1 MQMHWFSSMV
11 SSHDCNTQGSDCTP
25 ELVDEATRY
34 RIAATDAWNRL
45 GFPGTLKLHCIEAH
59 AIGDVNF
66 WKGLKHRTE
75 DFVEQMHQ
83 HGRRDMLR
91 TRGLRYFNR
100 RIASVVRFQAMEAR
114 HDVAKQQE
122 TVRQRQKRRFRH
134 DRPPAGSNAH
144 DKRETGRYTALDNYT
159 LGLNKLG
166 NPKEIPTSLM
176 EEEI

>member
-1 MQMHWFSSMV
+1 MRF
-11 SSHDCNTQGSDCTP
+11 
-25 ELVDEATRY
+25 

-59 AIGDVNF
+59 AIGE
-66 WKGLKHRTE
+66 GLKHR
-75 DFVEQMHQ
+75 FVEQMHQ

-122 TVRQRQKRRFRH
+122 TVRQRQKGVSATIARQLDQTRTTRGDTRH
-134 DRPPAGSNAH
+134 
-144 DKRETGRYTALDNYT
+144 
-159 LGLNKLG
+159 
-166 NPKEIPTSLM
+166 
-176 EEEI
+176 

>member
-1 MQMHWFSSMV
+1 MQMPWFSSMV
-11 SSHDCNTQGSDCTP
+11 SQGSDCTP
-25 ELVDEATRY
+25 ELLNGAMRF

-66 WKGLKHRTE
+66 WKGLKHR
-75 DFVEQMHQ
+75 FVEQMHQ

-114 HDVAKQQE
+114 DDVEKHQE
-122 TVRQRQKRRFRH
+122 AVRQRRKRHFGY
-134 DRPPAGSNAH
+134 DRLAAGSN
-144 DKRETGRYTALDNYT
+144 KREKGETHHTRQLYFGTR
-159 LGLNKLG
+159 
-166 NPKEIPTSLM
+166 
-176 EEEI
+176 